1 MNFNN
6 PEEITTYVKAATDV
20 VMGVDDVVRAFKD
33 QPRRPA
39 FQQYMNKQLG
49 IKEPLDVR
57 SAYEKAVEEA
67 MNPDATEE
75 EDKTQQ
81 EKINESMIGEA
92 VQEDTE
98 LVPPVQ
104 RLQVVPYTEGGKPY
118 ETGMMIEE
126 PNPIL
131 SPEAYRRMGF
141 EPTLDE
147 RGQIIGLTSRQ
158 GDKFRVNAGQIIP
171 VEPF

>member
-6 PEEITTYVKAATDV
+6 PEEITAYVNAATNV
-20 VMGVDDVVRAFKD
+20 IMGVDDVVRAFKD
-33 QPRRPA
+33 KPRRPA

-49 IKEPLDVR
+49 IEEPLDVR

-67 MNPDATEE
+67 INPGAKER

-126 PNPIL
+126 PNPVL

-158 GDKFRVNAGQIIP
+158 GDKFRVTAGEIIP
-171 VEPF
+171 VGPF

>member
-6 PEEITTYVKAATDV
+6 PEEITTYVKAATNV
-20 VMGVDDVVRAFKD
+20 IMGVDDVVRAFKD

-49 IKEPLDVR
+49 IEEPLDVR
-57 SAYEKAVEEA
+57 SAYEREVEKA
-67 MNPDATEE
+67 MNPGAYQGEE
-75 EDKTQQ
+75 ETPQ

-92 VQEDTE
+92 VQEDMDICRA
-98 LVPPVQ
+98 P
-104 RLQVVPYTEGGKPY
+104 GKPY

-147 RGQIIGLTSRQ
+147 RGEIIGLTSRQ

-171 VEPF
+171 VGPF

>member
-49 IKEPLDVR
+49 IEEPLNVR

-67 MNPDATEE
+67 MNPGANQGEE
-75 EDKTQQ
+75 KTPQ

-98 LVPPVQ
+98 IVPPVQ
-104 RLQVVPYTEGGKPY
+104 RLQVVPYTEGGKRY

-158 GDKFRVNAGQIIP
+158 GDKFRINAGQIIP
-171 VEPF
+171 VGPF

>member
-1 MNFNN
+1 
-6 PEEITTYVKAATDV
+6 
-20 VMGVDDVVRAFKD
+20 MGVDDVVRAFKD
-33 QPRRPA
+33 KPRRPA

-49 IKEPLDVR
+49 IEEPLDVR

-67 MNPDATEE
+67 INPGAKER

-126 PNPIL
+126 PNPVL

-141 EPTLDE
+141 EPSLDE

-158 GDKFRVNAGQIIP
+158 GDKFRVTAGEIIP
-171 VEPF
+171 VGPF